1 MPYGG
6 EVTKEERD
14 GRGTIFE
21 RGLHVVCYQSS
32 IVRGFKF
39 IQEGTRRLYNYSAKK
54 MQLSFFFFGVLGWY
68 NDPNFPP
75 NKPVQPGLDPIFG
88 QTGKEDQ
95 SVHRFMT
102 GTNPSYEQQLMN
114 FPHKFI
120 DVRGGEYFFS
130 PSISTMRSYIAAK

>member
-1 MPYGG
+1 MPYGP
-6 EVTKEERD
+6 EVTAEERD
-14 GRGTIFE
+14 GRGTIYE

-32 IVRGFKF
+32 IMRGFKF
-39 IQEGTRRLYNYSAKK
+39 IQEGTIPPRFHST
-54 MQLSFFFFGVLGWY
+54 SFVLTSKILGWY

-95 SVHRFMT
+95 SVYRSMS
-102 GTNPSYEQQLMN
+102 GANPNYEQELMT

-120 DVRGGEYFFS
+120 DPRGGEYFFV
-130 PSISTMRSYIAAK
+130 PPIFTLKNYIAAK

>member
-1 MPYGG
+1 MA
-6 EVTKEERD
+6 EVR
-14 GRGTIFE
+14 
-21 RGLHVVCYQSS
+21 SS
-32 IVRGFKF
+32 NEVSMLFV
-39 IQEGTRRLYNYSAKK
+39 TRAALSEVSSLSKK
-54 MQLSFFFFGVLGWY
+54 VKASTPILQKRNATQFFSVVLGWY

-75 NKPVQPGLDPIFG
+75 NKPVQPGFDPIFG

-102 GTNPSYEQQLMN
+102 GTNPSYEQELMS